1 MASKKKNKGKGGS
14 PAPSEAAAPSPAPPA
29 VESPPPPD
37 PPALGSAA
45 RYAVMGA
52 MVLAGCVALY
62 LFKNFMLQTYGTEA
76 FDSVCNVNETFNC
89 DKINTSKWG
98 KIFGVPIT
106 VFAVPTYAALA
117 ALGWFAGT
125 AGARGRAALKL
136 LVAGSGLGVLYG
148 VFLLYIMAVV
158 EKTFC
163 LFCMTMDVMGLV
175 AFVISWLALRKLGEG
190 AADWG
195 KALAPAVGLALV
207 VLVGTL
213 SLHGLWKGHLIELQV
228 AALDDEPTPATS
240 PTPGAAALTPA
251 PPAGGD
257 TAHKIDDKHYYVPV
271 FDDDATYGNPD
282 GKVTVIEYA
291 DFECGYCKK
300 LFYSL
305 TPVKQKYKDE
315 VRFVFKHF
323 PMNTKCNDTI
333 KNNRHRYA
341 CDASVAGECARRQGR
356 FWPMHDLMFKNQ
368 HKLSTPDL
376 RYYADQSGLDL
387 AAFDK
392 CIRDPSALAHIK
404 RDIKVASQIEITGTP
419 RTYINGR
426 FLRGA
431 LAQATLEKIIDRELG
446 KAPTAAA
453 APTPPPKRVVA
464 AQAPPQAKID
474 LPDRSFWIDTFE
486 SSVDGQGRALSL
498 AGVLPANA
506 TWYEAGA
513 ACEKAGKRLCTSEE
527 WVSACQGAPAVDDDG
542 DGNFANDYVENN
554 QFPYADW
561 YEPRW
566 CFDSE
571 EKDDGRPGKTGA
583 SVRCQTPET
592 AIFDLGGNVSE
603 WTGAREGDGRLLGGD
618 YRSKDKSGCFRRAS
632 TFGPGHKNVGIGFRC
647 CSDQAVQNPSSAA
660 VERLAPTAM
669 DDKKLPAF
677 DGELMGGG
685 QLSSADLAGQVVYV
699 SFFASWC
706 GPCRRE
712 LPALAGLQQK
722 YGDRGFKIVA
732 VGVDAGADGARKSA
746 AMAKKL
752 GGGAYDVI
760 LDPQNKVLGLFDV
773 KSMPTSYLVDRDGV
787 IRHKQVGF
795 GDTTVETIS
804 PIIEE
809 LL

>member
-1 MASKKKNKGKGGS
+1 MASKKNQGQRKS
-14 PAPSEAAAPSPAPPA
+14 PAPASPAPPTPEPPSA
-29 VESPPPPD
+29 DAAPLSP
-37 PPALGSAA
+37 LA
-45 RYAVMGA
+45 RGVVLGA
-52 MVLAGCVALY
+52 MVLAAGVAFY

-117 ALGWFAGT
+117 VLAWFAGT
-125 AGARGRAALKL
+125 TGPRARAAVKL
-136 LVAGSGLGVLYG
+136 LAAGTGAGVVYG
-148 VFLLYIMAVV
+148 VFLLYIMAAV

-163 LFCMTMDVMGLV
+163 LFCMTMDIMSLV
-175 AFVISWLALRKLGEG
+175 AFGVALMAVRRLGEG
-190 AADWG
+190 RVDWG
-195 KALAPAVGLALV
+195 KALVPAVGLALL

-213 SLHGLWKGHLIELQV
+213 SGHATWKSSLIDAQV
-228 AALDDEPTPATS
+228 AALQDEPGPAATPAA
-240 PTPGAAALTPA
+240 GAAVVAPA
-251 PPAGGD
+251 PAGGD
-257 TAHKIDDKHYYVPV
+257 TAHKIDAKHFYVPV
-271 FDDDATYGNPD
+271 FDDDASYGNKD
-282 GKVTVIEYA
+282 AKVTVIEYA

-305 TPVKQKYKDE
+305 TPLKQKYKDE

-333 KNNRHRYA
+333 QNNRHRYA
-341 CDASVAGECARRQGR
+341 CDASVAAECARRQDR

-368 HKLSTPDL
+368 HKLKTTDL
-376 RYYADQSGLDL
+376 RYYAEQTGLDL
-387 AAFDK
+387 AAFDRCTK
-392 CIRDPSALAHIK
+392 DPSAVAHIK
-404 RDIKVASQIEITGTP
+404 RDIEIASQIEITGTP

-426 FLRGA
+426 YLRGA
-431 LAQATLEKIIDRELG
+431 LAQATLEKLIDAELG
-446 KAPTAAA
+446 KAPAPAA
-453 APTPPPKRVVA
+453 APTPPPRRVVA
-464 AQAPPQAKID
+464 AQAPAQVEVT
-474 LPDRSFWIDTFE
+474 LPERSFWIDSFE
-486 SSVDGQGRALSL
+486 GSLDSQGRALSL

-542 DGNFANDYVENN
+542 DGNFANDYVEGN

-566 CFDSE
+566 CRDTE
-571 EKDDGRPGKTGA
+571 DKDTGRPGETGSSA
-583 SVRCQTPET
+583 RCQTPDT
-592 AIFDLGGNVSE
+592 GIFDLGGNVAE

-618 YRSKDKSGCFRRAS
+618 YRAKDKTGCFRRAS

-647 CSDQAVQNPSSAA
+647 CSDEAVSNPSTQAVEA
-660 VERLAPTAM
+660 LAPAAM
-669 DDKKLPAF
+669 DDERLPAF

-685 QLSSADLAGQVVYV
+685 QLSSADLAGQVTYI

-712 LPALAGLQQK
+712 LPALVGLQK
-722 YGDRGFKIVA
+722 TYGERGFRVVA
-732 VGVDAGADGARKSA
+732 VGVDAGADGAQKSA
-746 AMAKKL
+746 AMARQL
-752 GGGAYDVI
+752 TGGAYDVI

-773 KSMPTSYLVDRDGV
+773 KSMPTTYLVDRDGI

-795 GDTTVETIS
+795 GDTTLETVS
-804 PIIEE
+804 PIIEG